1 MIDRLT
7 RYASLFLIGA
17 ALVCICGCACLQP
30 LEPGGSVYPPG
41 KHPRYD
47 MVPQHYHAV
56 GIPVTGVRGDPSQLR
71 ITIQD
76 QYNPAVVFDSEVTP
90 IDKGSYLLYEL
101 ERPSLADRYEQR
113 GIQNPPA
120 QVTVKIKDKRDAHE
134 SFIMRW
140 FRWWGR
146 SDTAEYFI
154 SR

>member
-17 ALVCICGCACLQP
+17 ALACICGCVSLQP

-41 KHPRYD
+41 DHSNYD
-47 MVPQHYHAV
+47 QVPAHSHAV
-56 GIPVTGVRGDPSQLR
+56 GIPVRGILGDPLQLS

-90 IDKGSYLLYEL
+90 TDKGGYLLYEL
-101 ERPSLADRYEQR
+101 EKTTLAERYEQI
-113 GIQNPPA
+113 GIQNRSA
-120 QVTVKIKDKRDAHE
+120 QVTVEIKDKRDAGE
-134 SFIMRW
+134 SFIIRW

-146 SDTAEYFI
+146 YDSAEYIIF
-154 SR
+154 R